1 MCVCSHWMIIRFFFQ
16 KKIHYRNNS
25 PLSGCLQYTYLRD
38 FYLDGHK
45 QTSVTQSQNSGLL
58 NKIKTSRGMLVCPS
72 VLEILICRNVALK
85 WIRWKSS
92 YPKELR
98 LTCFLPCHP
107 RDSKTLWKALAE
119 NPASSGKLLRALID
133 KLENSLEDDL
143 ASLDAI
149 SVSWTTHQ
157 MTEIVPHPMIVP
169 TGNLVM

>member
-1 MCVCSHWMIIRFFFQ
+1 MVIRFFI

-25 PLSGCLQYTYLRD
+25 PLSGCLKYTYLRG

-45 QTSVTQSQNSGLL
+45 QTSITQGQNARLL

-72 VLEILICRNVALK
+72 VLDILICHNVALK
-85 WIRWKSS
+85 WIRWKSPYS
-92 YPKELR
+92 KELC
-98 LTCFLPCHP
+98 LTRFLPCHP

-157 MTEIVPHPMIVP
+157 MPEIVPHSMTVP
-169 TGNLVM
+169 TWNLVM